1 MWDDHTIDR
10 RELNRGR
17 HGTTQERGLTMLQDE
32 GDSACPV
39 LFAAKGHV
47 NSGIMVLSST
57 CKLLYANKAAHD
69 FLRRLNRKES
79 DHPTNG
85 AFPRSV
91 DNLFG
96 EMLNLLRTPVTN
108 RGGKQLEARRLVAA
122 RDQPV
127 LLQAFG
133 IPDRLD
139 IQRSRIVITIQ
150 ETPPPIGL

>member
-1 MWDDHTIDR
+1 
-10 RELNRGR
+10 
-17 HGTTQERGLTMLQDE
+17 MLQAE
-32 GDSACPV
+32 SDSGYSLP
-39 LFAAKGHV
+39 FAAKGHV
-47 NSGIMVLSST
+47 NSGIMVLSSS

-69 FLRRLNRKES
+69 FLRRLNRKENEHS
-79 DHPTNG
+79 TTG
-85 AFPRSV
+85 AFPGSV

-108 RGGKQLEARRLVAA
+108 RGGKQLEARRLVSA
-122 RDQPV
+122 RDRPV

-150 ETPPPIGL
+150 DTPPPVGS